1 MVVQVAVNERAREP
15 SPMPVRI
22 ALGVLL
28 VLTAAANATSIG
40 LVAYSVH
47 EYAQASPNARLSD
60 VALWTTCVAAG
71 WFVAKPCLAVVATRS
86 HYSQASRYG
95 AGAVWLVLLA
105 YNWAFVSMAVVP
117 WHDGVNANDLCI
129 AANVLVLEIISSSMP
144 AVLCTRAVNVA
155 KDVSPAGQ
163 TASGEVA
170 EAPSPGFPEPADPDR
185 DEEGD
190 HAPSSRRRQI
200 SRRFSSISDLL
211 RDLEAHG
218 VDAYPMLKVDE
229 ARRLIAS
236 QREIARALGGKS
248 PATVNAWLTKEKARG
263 LIDFKVSTMF
273 TMVWLVP
280 GSKHPT
286 AVHAPPDGTLNLDLR
301 AG

>member
-117 WHDGVNANDLCI
+117 WHDGVN
-129 AANVLVLEIISSSMP
+129 SSMP

-286 AVHAPPDGTLNLDLR
+286 AVHAPPDGMLNLDLR